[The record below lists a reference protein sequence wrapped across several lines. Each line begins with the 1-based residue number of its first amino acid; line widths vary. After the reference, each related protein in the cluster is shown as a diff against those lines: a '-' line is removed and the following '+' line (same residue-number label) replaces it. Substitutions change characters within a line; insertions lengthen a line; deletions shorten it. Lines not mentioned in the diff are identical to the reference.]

1 MISTGLAPLLLATLL
16 LFAALPGLSSVR
28 KLWPRNR
35 TQVVSESAET
45 KNLFKRLPIIETI
58 SILVALILFGFGVA
72 IHKDLQMA
80 QSKQAQALTSLDS
93 LTEIHTELKLA
104 WASGATVPLSEEIS
118 ARLSQA
124 DLALSQKVELAIA
137 TSSQASDQGLIAL
150 TLISDRMTSL
160 RGELDAGLTQIGSHS
175 QRLVLVFFFGVLLAT
190 GSIVGLRK
198 FAEQS
203 GKAKEGEGDAAPL
216 IAHAPVGLFGYKE
229 GKCLYVNSVLRSSFE
244 IRVKPDSIS
253 DVFPQK
259 TEPSAEELKE
269 LFDSAEKDRK
279 PFCTTIKVFA
289 PKGGASYFE
298 ARGMPFYDTEGR
310 FRRMNVFVIDIS
322 KLFQAKKDIQFKN
335 RELNSKNQLLASALA
350 ELESNLESVVKTLV
364 RAVEAKDPYTAG
376 HSERVG
382 QYATWIGEK
391 LGLGPY
397 ELRMLELGCL
407 IHDIGKIGIP
417 DDLLLKP
424 ESLTDEEY
432 EVIKLHPVHGA
443 NMIETVGIFQECLPI
458 VRWHHERLDGSGYPD
473 GLSGAMLPL
482 SVRIATVADIFDA
495 ITSNRSYRDGV
506 ATDTAMSIIKKEAK
520 NGQLDPVVVKAF
532 EEVIKEKGV
541 ISDSDSTAA

>member
-1 MISTGLAPLLLATLL
+1 MISTGTAPQLLAALL
-16 LFAALPGLSSVR
+16 IFGALPGLASFR
-28 KLWPRNR
+28 KLLPRSPA
-35 TQVVSESAET
+35 TGIQP
-45 KNLFKRLPIIETI
+45 LLKRLPILESI
-58 SILVALILFGFGVA
+58 SILVALVLFGIGVA
-72 IHKDLQMA
+72 IHKDLQIA

-93 LTEIHTELKLA
+93 LTQIHTELKLE
-104 WASGATVPLSEEIS
+104 WASGALVPLSDELT

-124 DLALSQKVELAIA
+124 DLALAQKIELAVL

-150 TLISDRMTSL
+150 TLISDRMTAL
-160 RGELDAGLTQIGSHS
+160 RGELDTGLALIGSHS
-175 QRLVLVFFFGVLLAT
+175 QKLVLVFFFGVLLAT

-198 FAEQS
+198 FATES
-203 GKAKEGEGDAAPL
+203 TKEKDGAGDAGPL
-216 IAHAPVGLFGYKE
+216 IAHAPVGLFGYRE
-229 GKCLYVNSVLRSSFE
+229 GKCLYVNSVLRTSFE
-244 IRVKPDSIS
+244 LRTKPDSLDDI
-253 DVFPQK
+253 FPEK
-259 TEPSAEELKE
+259 TEPTTEDLRE
-269 LFDSAEKDRK
+269 LFDSAEQDRK
-279 PFCTTIKVFA
+279 PFCITIKVFA
-289 PKGGASYFE
+289 PNGGASYFE

-322 KLFQAKKDIQFKN
+322 RLYQAKKDIQFKN
-335 RELNSKNQLLASALA
+335 RELNSKNQLLSSALA

-382 QYATWIGEK
+382 QYAVWIGEK

-424 ESLTDEEY
+424 DSLTDEEY

-443 NMIETVGIFQECLPI
+443 NMIEAVGIFQECLPI

-473 GLSGAMLPL
+473 GISGAMLPL

-495 ITSNRSYRDGV
+495 ITSNRSYREGV
-506 ATDTAMSIIKKEAK
+506 ATETAMAIIKRESE
-520 NGQLDPVVVKAF
+520 NGQLDPVVVSAF
-532 EEVIKEKGV
+532 EEVIKERGV
-541 ISDSDSTAA
+541 ISDSDSSAA